1 MFTMKPLYNLKKLR
15 ELCDNDQELVEASIK
30 FFYDETINN
39 LSLMMS
45 KLENREFEE
54 IRVIAHKVKVNF
66 VFLSC
71 DVCVDLCKKIKNVP
85 GNDEVEQLVNILR
98 IEYFNVFEQLKS
110 EFPHIINQQN
120 VGEMLN

>member
-15 ELCDNDQELVEASIK
+15 ELCNNDQELIEASIK

-54 IRVIAHKVKVNF
+54 IRAIAHKVKVNF

-71 DVCVDLCKKIKNVP
+71 DVCVDLCKKIRNAP
-85 GNDEVEQLVNILR
+85 DNDEVEQLVNILR
-98 IEYFNVFEQLKS
+98 IEYFNMFKQLKS

>member
-1 MFTMKPLYNLKKLR
+1 MFAMKPLYNLKKLR
-15 ELCDNDQELVEASIK
+15 ELCDNDQELIEASIK

-45 KLENREFEE
+45 KLEDHEFEE
-54 IRVIAHKVKVNF
+54 VRVIAHKVKVNF

-71 DVCVDLCKKIKNVP
+71 DVCVDLCKKIKNVATD
-85 GNDEVEQLVNILR
+85 DEVEQLVNILR

-110 EFPHIINQQN
+110 EFAHIVNHQN

>member
-1 MFTMKPLYNLKKLR
+1 MKTLYNLKKLR
-15 ELCDNDQELVEASIK
+15 ELCNNDQELVEASIK
-30 FFYDETINN
+30 FFYDETVNN

-45 KLENREFEE
+45 KLENQEFEE

-85 GNDEVEQLVNILR
+85 TDDELEELVNTLR
-98 IEYFNVFEQLKS
+98 IEYLNVFEQLKN
-110 EFPHIINQQN
+110 EFPHIVNHQKAD
-120 VGEMLN
+120 EMLN

>member
-1 MFTMKPLYNLKKLR
+1 MFTMKPLYDLKKLR
-15 ELCDNDQELVEASIK
+15 ELCDNDQELIEASIK

-45 KLENREFEE
+45 KLEERDFEE

-71 DVCVDLCKKIKNVP
+71 DVCVGLCKNIKNATSD
-85 GNDEVEQLVNILR
+85 DEVEELVNILR
-98 IEYFNVFEQLKS
+98 IEYLNVFEQLKK
-110 EFPHIINQQN
+110 EFSHILNHQD

>member
-1 MFTMKPLYNLKKLR
+1 MFAMKPLYDLKKLR
-15 ELCDNDQELVEASIK
+15 ELCDNDQELIEASIK

-39 LSLMMS
+39 LSLMMY

-54 IRVIAHKVKVNF
+54 VRVIAHKVKVNF

-71 DVCVDLCKKIKNVP
+71 DVCVDLCKKIKNVTTD
-85 GNDEVEQLVNILR
+85 DEVEQLVNILR
-98 IEYFNVFEQLKS
+98 IEYLNVFEQLKK
-110 EFPHIINQQN
+110 EFSHIVNHQD